1 MKLIN
6 LLSLLLL
13 VSMPATGSNLNVVTF
28 NVDSSANTYPY
39 RVGEIIQ
46 QMKRPEIL
54 ALQEVDNEKDLA
66 WYAAAASL
74 DSGYRYRYVMSRAG
88 RKDES
93 DRLNDFLAI
102 VYNGTVLRLLE
113 TIELDTVRSRPDTS
127 SLGIE
132 DMRLL
137 PVLFARFQHR
147 ISKQEFYVGN
157 VDFKCCSSGEAIRA
171 HQARLLVEW
180 ISRTNV
186 PVILTGNFS
195 IVLDPEYLTNI
206 TSTAFNRLT
215 RTLKWLKPSNP
226 VKTLCDPHYDS
237 MTDHFFLKGGLTVAD
252 VTVLFEEDGYCQR
265 NSTGGPGYRPVSAV
279 FQFSR

>member
-1 MKLIN
+1 
-6 LLSLLLL
+6 
-13 VSMPATGSNLNVVTF
+13 MPAAGSNLNVVTF

-46 QMKRPEIL
+46 QLQRPEIL

-66 WYAAAASL
+66 WYTASASL
-74 DSGYRYRYVMSRAG
+74 DSSYRYRYVMSRAG
-88 RKDES
+88 RKSEP
-93 DRLNDFLAI
+93 DRLNDHLAI
-102 VYNGTVLRLLE
+102 VYNDTVLRLLE

-127 SLGIE
+127 SLGVPDTRI
-132 DMRLL
+132 L
-137 PVLFARFQHR
+137 PVLFARFQHK

-157 VDFKCCSSGEAIRA
+157 VDLKCCSSGEAIRA

-237 MTDHFFLKGGLTVAD
+237 MTDHFFLKGGLTVSD
-252 VTVLFEEDGYCQR
+252 VTVLFEEDDYCQQNR
-265 NSTGGPGYRPVSAV
+265 TGGPGYRPVSAV